1 MPITPAT
8 WDGYDSELTS
18 LASDDELEDE
28 QAPLP
33 EPIPVP
39 QRPNI
44 NTRPST
50 KQATAKSQKK
60 ARTNPHLVPPRITQ
74 YSAHQLHSAGFLHTF
89 LCMCLIVVAEM
100 LGEGQINLDPEYQRG
115 EWLFV
120 L

>member
-1 MPITPAT
+1 MPIIPAT

-33 EPIPVP
+33 EPTPAP
-39 QRPNI
+39 QRPKI

-60 ARTNPHLVPPRITQ
+60 ARTNPHLAPPRITQ
-74 YSAHQLHSAGFLHTF
+74 YSAHQLHSAVFSQF
-89 LCMCLIVVAEM
+89 LCICLIAMAEM
-100 LGEGQINLDPEYQRG
+100 LGEGQIKLDPEYQRG